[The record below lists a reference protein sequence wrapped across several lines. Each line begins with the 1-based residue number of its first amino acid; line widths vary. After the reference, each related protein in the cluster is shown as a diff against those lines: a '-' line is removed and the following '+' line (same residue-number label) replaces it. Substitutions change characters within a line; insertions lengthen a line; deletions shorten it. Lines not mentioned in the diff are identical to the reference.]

1 MQARYY
7 DPVIW
12 RFMSNDQVDFV
23 GRLKGGN
30 LTHGVNRYVYAN
42 NNPLMYVDPNVPNAV
57 TKFVKQLYNC

>member
-1 MQARYY
+1 
-7 DPVIW
+7 
-12 RFMSNDQVDFV
+12 MSNDQVDFV